1 MLRPFLCG
9 LSVPAAG
16 LALLFFASLV
26 VEDQRAYVSC
36 RITTTHSQKSRA
48 MIDHPYSFGSFEES
62 VCLAADDGIL
72 TERQLIRL
80 LAAHSVTLAEYLAD
94 LAGDGP
100 DTCHA
105 APYAAVAV
113 LSWLGY

>member
-1 MLRPFLCG
+1 
-9 LSVPAAG
+9 
-16 LALLFFASLV
+16 
-26 VEDQRAYVSC
+26 
-36 RITTTHSQKSRA
+36 
-48 MIDHPYSFGSFEES
+48 MIDHPYGLGSFEES
-62 VCLAADDGIL
+62 VCLAADDDGIL

-80 LAAHSVTLAEYLAD
+80 LAAHSVTLADYLAD

-105 APYAAVAV
+105 TPYAAETA

>member
-1 MLRPFLCG
+1 
-9 LSVPAAG
+9 
-16 LALLFFASLV
+16 
-26 VEDQRAYVSC
+26 
-36 RITTTHSQKSRA
+36 
-48 MIDHPYSFGSFEES
+48 MIDHPYGLGSFEES
-62 VCLAADDGIL
+62 VCLAADDDGIL

-105 APYAAVAV
+105 APYAAETA